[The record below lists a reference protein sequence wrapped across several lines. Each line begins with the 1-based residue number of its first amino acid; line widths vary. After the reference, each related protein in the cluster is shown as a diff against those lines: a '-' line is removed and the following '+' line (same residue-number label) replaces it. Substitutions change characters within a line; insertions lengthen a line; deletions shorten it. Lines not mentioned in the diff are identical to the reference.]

1 MSSTGI
7 NQTREEIIGRIRV
20 GVRQSRSDVAAIVIF
35 GSFTKD
41 GVYRDIDL
49 LVAVEAIDEPALD
62 RKEEIQ
68 AIRRAIGLPLPLDM
82 LLLSKEECRDN
93 FQAHLPLFLDIAF
106 DGYVVHDDGFFRPL
120 VKATKRYVEERG
132 IERTDT
138 GGWRFPVARRRST
151 TLSALQN
158 KDWAHIWLN
167 DAKQDMAAAINLF
180 EAGIFDKC
188 VTHCQ
193 QTTEKVIKAA
203 LACFGRL
210 EKSHY
215 VSDILVSE
223 AKAQSLG
230 DWEDKL
236 VKLAAWARDLE
247 PDATLSRYPGMF
259 RGRLWI
265 PYDQYDEVRAEE
277 ALRKARQA
285 LDMGRA
291 FVDWWFEG

>member
-7 NQTREEIIGRIRV
+7 NQMREEIIGRIKA

-35 GSFTKD
+35 GSFAKD
-41 GVYRDIDL
+41 DDYHDIDL
-49 LVAVEAIDEPALD
+49 MVAVEAIDEPALD
-62 RKEEIQ
+62 RKDEIQ
-68 AIRRAIGLPLPLDM
+68 AIRRAIGLPLPLDV

-106 DGYVVHDDGFFRPL
+106 DGYVVHDDGFFHPL

-132 IERTDT
+132 IKRTET

-151 TLSALQN
+151 TLSALEN
-158 KDWAHIWLN
+158 RDWAHIWLK
-167 DAKQDMAAAINLF
+167 DAQQDMAAAINLF
-180 EAGIFDKC
+180 ESGIFDKC

-193 QTTEKVIKAA
+193 QTTEKAIKAA

-215 VSDILVSE
+215 VSDILESE
-223 AKAQSLG
+223 IKAQSLG
-230 DWEDKL
+230 EWEDKL
-236 VKLAAWARDLE
+236 VELAAWARDLE

-259 RGRLWI
+259 RGQLWI
-265 PYDQYDEVRAEE
+265 PYDQYDEVRAKK

-285 LDMGRA
+285 LDMGKA
-291 FVDWWFEG
+291 FVDWWFED

>member
-1 MSSTGI
+1 MAR
-7 NQTREEIIGRIRV
+7 NKQTREEIIERIKA
-20 GVRQSRSDVAAIVIF
+20 GVERSRSDVAAIVIF
-35 GSFTKD
+35 GSFAKGD
-41 GVYRDIDL
+41 DYRDIDL
-49 LVAVEAIDEPALD
+49 LAAVETIDKPPLD

-68 AIRRAIGLPLPLDM
+68 AIRRAVGLPLPLDV
-82 LLLSKEECRDN
+82 LLFSKEECRDG

-106 DGYVVHDDGFFRPL
+106 DGHVVYDEGFFHSL
-120 VKATKRYVEERG
+120 METTKRYVEERG
-132 IERTDT
+132 IERTET
-138 GGWRFPVARRRST
+138 GGWRFPVAHRRST
-151 TLSALQN
+151 TLCALEN

-167 DAKQDMAAAINLF
+167 DAQQDMAAASNLF
-180 EAGIFDKC
+180 EAGILDKC

-193 QTTEKVIKAA
+193 QTTEKAIKAV

-215 VSDILVSE
+215 VSDILESE
-223 AKAQSLG
+223 VKAQSLG
-230 DWEDKL
+230 EWEDRL
-236 VKLAAWARDLE
+236 ADLAAWARDLE

-277 ALRKARQA
+277 ALRKAGQA
-285 LDMGRA
+285 LDTSEA

>member
-7 NQTREEIIGRIRV
+7 KQTREEIIERIKA
-20 GVRQSRSDVAAIVIF
+20 GVKQSRSDVAAIVIF
-35 GSFTKD
+35 GSFAKED
-41 GVYRDIDL
+41 DYRDIDL
-49 LVAVEAIDEPALD
+49 LVAVEAIDKPALD
-62 RKEEIQ
+62 RKEEIH
-68 AIRRAIGLPLPLDM
+68 AIRRAVDLPLPLDV
-82 LLLSKEECRDN
+82 LLLSKEECHDN

-106 DGYVVHDDGFFRPL
+106 DGYVVHDDGFFRSL
-120 VKATKRYVEERG
+120 VEATRRYVEERG
-132 IERTDT
+132 IERTET
-138 GGWRFPVARRRST
+138 GGWRFPVAHRCST
-151 TLSALQN
+151 VLSALEN
-158 KDWAHIWLN
+158 RDWAHIWLN

-193 QTTEKVIKAA
+193 QTSEKAIKAI

-215 VSDILVSE
+215 VSDILVGE
-223 AKAQSLG
+223 AKAQNLG
-230 DWEDKL
+230 EWEDKL
-236 VKLAAWARDLE
+236 MELAAWARDLE

-259 RGRLWI
+259 RGQLWI
-265 PYDQYDEVRAEE
+265 PYDQYDEIRAKE
-277 ALRKARQA
+277 ALRKARRA

>member
-1 MSSTGI
+1 MARI
-7 NQTREEIIGRIRV
+7 EQTREGIIERIKA
-20 GVRQSRSDVAAIVIF
+20 GVRQSRSDIAAIVIF
-35 GSFTKD
+35 GSFAKD
-41 GVYRDIDL
+41 GDYHDIDL
-49 LVAVEAIDEPALD
+49 LVAVEAIDAPALD

-68 AIRRAIGLPLPLDM
+68 AIRRAIGLPISLDV
-82 LLLSKEECRDN
+82 LLLSKEECHDN
-93 FQAHLPLFLDIAF
+93 FQARLPLFLDIAF
-106 DGYVVHDDGFFRPL
+106 DGYVVHDDGFFHPL
-120 VKATKRYVEERG
+120 VKATKRYVQERG
-132 IERTDT
+132 IERTET

-151 TLSALQN
+151 GLSALKN

-193 QTTEKVIKAA
+193 QTTEKVIKAT

-223 AKAQSLG
+223 AKVQSLG
-230 DWEDKL
+230 EWEDKL
-236 VKLAAWARDLE
+236 VEVAAWARDLE

-265 PYDQYDEVRAEE
+265 PYDQYDEVRAKE

-285 LDMGRA
+285 LDISRA
-291 FVDWWFEG
+291 FVDWWFEE